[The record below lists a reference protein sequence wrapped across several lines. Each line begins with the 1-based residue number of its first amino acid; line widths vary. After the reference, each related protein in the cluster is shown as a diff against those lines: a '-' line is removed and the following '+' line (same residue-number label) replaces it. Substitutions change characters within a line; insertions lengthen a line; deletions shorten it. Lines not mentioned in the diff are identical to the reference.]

1 LTDVTK
7 YATIFV
13 RSLCVFVQIPV
24 FDLPVIQYGIIKIGG
39 VCMTGRKTQA
49 VWCGRCFV
57 MFSVMPFMGKAE
69 TYRR

>member
-1 LTDVTK
+1 
-7 YATIFV
+7 
-13 RSLCVFVQIPV
+13 
-24 FDLPVIQYGIIKIGG
+24 
-39 VCMTGRKTQA
+39 MTGRKTQA